1 MNNLHLKFKEV
12 RDNLKLSQIEFAKT
26 LNISRSGIAQIES
39 GKTNPSFDL
48 IYKIVKVHGINPNL
62 FFNDL
67 DINQNNDFV
76 YNDVQVKIPTNAQVS
91 KNDLKILTEIFHFPT
106 IDEII
111 PFLSKSEARNKA
123 ILKDAKQ
130 ELKEK
135 LTTYNSIIEIAI
147 MLKINDVLDK
157 YDTIINIEKYI
168 KGVIEDYEPDEY
180 REGLAFESMPLKII
194 IQIIAFKESID
205 HITFLIDKI
214 VKYLKK
220 DCSFMIKIGNI
231 KVSG

>member
-1 MNNLHLKFKEV
+1 MSNLYLKFKEV
-12 RDNLKLSQIEFAKT
+12 RESLKLSQIEFAKT
-26 LNISRSGIAQIES
+26 LNISRSGIAQIEA

-48 IYKIVKVHGINPNL
+48 IYKIVKVHGINPDF

-67 DINQNNDFV
+67 DTNQNIDFLE
-76 YNDVQVKIPTNAQVS
+76 NNVQLKIPTNAQVT

-106 IDEII
+106 IDEIL
-111 PFLSKSEARNKA
+111 PYLSKSEARNKA

-157 YDTIINIEKYI
+157 YDTIINVEKYV

-180 REGLAFESMPLKII
+180 REGLEFESVPLKTI
-194 IQIIAFKESID
+194 IQIIAFKESIE
-205 HITFLIDKI
+205 HISFLTDKI

-220 DCSFMIKIGNI
+220 DCHFLIKIGSI
-231 KVSG
+231 KVNL